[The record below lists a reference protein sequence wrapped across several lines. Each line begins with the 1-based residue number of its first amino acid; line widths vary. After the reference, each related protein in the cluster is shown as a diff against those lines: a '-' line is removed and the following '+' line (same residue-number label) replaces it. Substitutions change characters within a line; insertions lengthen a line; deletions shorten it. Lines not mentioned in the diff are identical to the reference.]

1 MTPMD
6 SKSELCHVDP
16 KISVFNLDIDL
27 FDLKDYT
34 CEEACILSSLLYSLF
49 PMGNMII
56 RAVIQFSSQ
65 LSF

>member
-6 SKSELCHVDP
+6 SKSEPCHVDP
-16 KISVFNLDIDL
+16 KMSVFNLDMDL
-27 FDLKDYT
+27 FDLKDHT
-34 CEEACILSSLLYSLF
+34 CEETCILNSLLYSLF
-49 PMGNMII
+49 PLGNMII